1 MQYLKKYSETNETTQ
16 QYGPNRQNDITRAA
30 EPLKPSGSGSGSA
43 SLRAVPLKSFA
54 FKITKVDV
62 TTFRA
67 SI

>member
-1 MQYLKKYSETNETTQ
+1 MQYLKNTSKQTKRLSNTVQTAKT
-16 QYGPNRQNDITRAA
+16 ITRAA